1 MAVAAYN
8 AGPGNV
14 NKWVAANGDPRL
26 AGVDVIEW
34 IEKIPI
40 YETRNYV
47 QRVLEN
53 AVIYD
58 VLNPAKASM
67 RAGVRRLSAYLGRA
81 RGATASRSE
90 EHTSELQ
97 SLMRISYAVF
107 CLKKKKTDNIPPY
120 PQLHTYS
127 THKHH

>member
-1 MAVAAYN
+1 MLGSTYFANLLDRYGGNHVMAVAAYN

-67 RAGVRRLSAYLGRA
+67 RAGVRRLS
-81 RGATASRSE
+81 RSE

-107 CLKKKKTDNIPPY
+107 GLKK
-120 PQLHTYS
+120 
-127 THKHH
+127 

>member
-1 MAVAAYN
+1 MLGSTYFANLLDRYGGNHVMAVAAYN

-40 YETRNYV
+40 YEKPNYV
-47 QRVLEN
+47 QRVLEH

-58 VLNPAKASM
+58 VLNPAKPRM
-67 RAGVRRLSAYLGRA
+67 QAGRRQLSAYPKG
-81 RGATASRSE
+81 TAPGGERWVRE
-90 EHTSELQ
+90 G
-97 SLMRISYAVF
+97 
-107 CLKKKKTDNIPPY
+107 
-120 PQLHTYS
+120 
-127 THKHH
+127 

>member
-1 MAVAAYN
+1 MLGSTYFANLLDRYGGNHVMAVAAYN

-40 YETRNYV
+40 YEPRNYV

-58 VLNPAKASM
+58 VLNPAMASM
-67 RAGVRRLSAYLGRA
+67 WAGVRR
-81 RGATASRSE
+81 RSE
-90 EHTSELQ
+90 ERRVAKECS
-97 SLMRISYAVF
+97 
-107 CLKKKKTDNIPPY
+107 
-120 PQLHTYS
+120 S
-127 THKHH
+127 TCRSRWSPVH

>member
-1 MAVAAYN
+1 MRISDWSSDVCSSDLYNIMLGSTYFANLLDRYGGNHVMAVAAYN

-47 QRVLEN
+47 QRV
-53 AVIYD
+53 
-58 VLNPAKASM
+58 
-67 RAGVRRLSAYLGRA
+67 
-81 RGATASRSE
+81 RSE
-90 EHTSELQ
+90 EPRVGKEGVGTCRSRGAPNH
-97 SLMRISYAVF
+97 
-107 CLKKKKTDNIPPY
+107 
-120 PQLHTYS
+120 
-127 THKHH
+127 

>member
-1 MAVAAYN
+1 MLGSTYFANLLDRYGGNHVMAVAAYN

-67 RAGVRRLSAYLGRA
+67 RAGVRRLLAAGAGTGRGRRQQLL
-81 RGATASRSE
+81 RGDR
-90 EHTSELQ
+90 Q
-97 SLMRISYAVF
+97 STRLNSS
-107 CLKKKKTDNIPPY
+107 
-120 PQLHTYS
+120 H
-127 THKHH
+127 